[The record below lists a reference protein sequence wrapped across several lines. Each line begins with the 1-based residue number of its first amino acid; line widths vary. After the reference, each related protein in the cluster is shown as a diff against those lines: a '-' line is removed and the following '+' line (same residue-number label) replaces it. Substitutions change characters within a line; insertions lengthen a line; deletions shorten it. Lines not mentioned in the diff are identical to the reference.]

1 MDKEFYLNQIPSQH
15 RSKPKFTSW
24 LSCLIDKVEESTVI
38 LEKIDS
44 DFDIDNAKGT
54 QLETLGVLIGQPRG
68 VDFVPTDGSSAILSD
83 DLYRTLLKAKSVK
96 NTWKGEVD
104 SLPPVWETLFPGGKI
119 LIQDN
124 QDMTMDVAIFGSL
137 PSTVRDM
144 VENGYIVPKPQ
155 SVGINYIY
163 YSNSG
168 KPLFGYDLDN
178 EFVAGYDIGEWANTN
193 EISAFGYDQDDK
205 KVQGYDTGSW

>member
-15 RSKPKFTSW
+15 RNKPKFTSW
-24 LSCLIDKVEESTVI
+24 LSCLVDKIDESTTI
-38 LEKIDS
+38 LEKLDS
-44 DFDIDNAKGT
+44 EFDIDNAKGS

-68 VDFVPTDGSSAILSD
+68 VDFIPTDGSSAILSD

-137 PSTVRDM
+137 PSTIRDM
-144 VENGYIVPKPQ
+144 VEKGYIVPKPQ